1 MGNTKQREYLVNLAF
16 HYSRHFA
23 TPPLVCLKNERRNST
38 LITRHYPDLGI
49 ASNWSKQ
56 NFHAARQIRSTSQIW
71 VVTHHQYGIS
81 ALVPKTL
88 YLAGKP
94 VVTSRNVGCFLRPI
108 IRPAYQA
115 KLSHKKFL
123 AFWVFFKINSIYC
136 IAFRFRITFSLI
148 NNFLLWVTVP
158 LDSAVGGPV
167 DALNIHFSFTMYLL
181 THIGVQTFGNLPI
194 NKV

>member
-1 MGNTKQREYLVNLAF
+1 MGSTKQREYLVNLAF

-23 TPPLVCLKNERRNST
+23 TPPLVCLKNEPRNST
-38 LITRHYPDLGI
+38 LITRHYQDLGI

-56 NFHAARQIRSTSQIW
+56 NLNAARQIRSASQMW
-71 VVTHHQYGIS
+71 VVTHHRYGIS

-88 YLAGKP
+88 FGGKP

-108 IRPAYQA
+108 IRPACQA

-123 AFWVFFKINSIYC
+123 AFWVFFKINIIYC
-136 IAFRFRITFSLI
+136 IAFQLRITFSLI
-148 NNFLLWVTVP
+148 NSLLLWVTVP
-158 LDSAVGGPV
+158 SDSAIGGPV

-181 THIGVQTFGNLPI
+181 THIRVQTFGNLPI

>member
-1 MGNTKQREYLVNLAF
+1 MGSTKQREYLVNLAF

-56 NFHAARQIRSTSQIW
+56 NFHAARQIRSASQIW
-71 VVTHHQYGIS
+71 VVTRHQYGIS
-81 ALVPKTL
+81 ALFL
-88 YLAGKP
+88 RRYLAGKP
-94 VVTSRNVGCFLRPI
+94 VVTSRNVGCFLRQI

-123 AFWVFFKINSIYC
+123 AFWVFFKIN
-136 IAFRFRITFSLI
+136 
-148 NNFLLWVTVP
+148 
-158 LDSAVGGPV
+158 
-167 DALNIHFSFTMYLL
+167 NIL
-181 THIGVQTFGNLPI
+181 
-194 NKV
+194 